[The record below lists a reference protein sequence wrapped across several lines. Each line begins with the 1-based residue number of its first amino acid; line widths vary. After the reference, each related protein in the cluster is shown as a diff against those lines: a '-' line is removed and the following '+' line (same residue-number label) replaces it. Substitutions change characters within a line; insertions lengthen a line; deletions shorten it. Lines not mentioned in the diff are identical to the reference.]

1 MIKDKNDYM
10 ADIAEVDVELR
21 DKIVSHIQKAIIR
34 KAFDGCVCVCIYR
47 NKVEDDEGRG
57 KKQKILPSNKL
68 K

>member
-34 KAFDGCVCVCIYR
+34 KAFDGCVCVYVSIEIKWKMMR
-47 NKVEDDEGRG
+47 EEGKNKKYYQVT
-57 KKQKILPSNKL
+57 N
-68 K
+68 